1 MAEEKKTIA
10 EEGEELSSAKK
21 YIATEDCYYDGKYLK
36 RGSVL
41 ILSKKPDHA
50 CLVLYKG
57 DRPKGGD
64 GYYDPLEE
72 EMKQKR
78 LQAAMPG
85 FLR

>member
-10 EEGEELSSAKK
+10 EEGGELSSAKK

-41 ILSKKPDHA
+41 ILSNKPDHA
-50 CLVLYKG
+50 CLVPYKG
-57 DRPKGGD
+57 ERPKGCE

-72 EMKQKR
+72 EMERKR
-78 LQAAMPG
+78 IQAAMPG